1 MKKKAF
7 ITGITGQ
14 DGSYLAQNLINND
27 YNVYGLYRRS
37 SSDNFWRLRYLD
49 VFNDSNLKLIEG
61 DLSDL
66 GSIVRILSEIEPD
79 EIYNLAAQS
88 HVGTSFI
95 QPTLTANITAI
106 GCLNLF
112 EAISLLKLKKT
123 KVYQAGSSEMFGKV
137 QQVPQNEST
146 PFYPRSPY
154 GISKLYS
161 HWITIMS
168 LHFEE

>member
-27 YNVYGLYRRS
+27 YKVYGLYRRS

-95 QPTLTANITAI
+95 QPTLTSNITGI

-112 EAISLLKLKKT
+112 EAISLLKLKNT

-137 QQVPQNEST
+137 KQVPQNETT

-161 HWITIMS
+161 HWITIN
-168 LHFEE
+168 FRKP